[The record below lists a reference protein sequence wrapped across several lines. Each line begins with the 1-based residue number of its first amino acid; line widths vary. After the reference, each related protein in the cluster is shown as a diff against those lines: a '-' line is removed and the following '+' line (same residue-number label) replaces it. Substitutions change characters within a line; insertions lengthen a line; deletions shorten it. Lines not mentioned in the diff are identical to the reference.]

1 MAELGYQ
8 EGRNFTFDYIQ
19 TPDVEGYERNYR
31 ELAARKVD
39 VFLAVG
45 NERALR
51 AALLAAE
58 GRPIAFLAVDFDPLA
73 RGYVAS
79 LSRPGGNVTGIFV
92 RQLELAAKRV
102 EIAREAFPR
111 ATVIGIAFDTV
122 SHEQRDAASEAARKL
137 GLEPRMIEVK
147 GQQDYGGAF
156 NAMDDARGQPI
167 ILPAGPMFFR
177 DREAIAQALLERR
190 IPSIAAFREN
200 MEAGA
205 LISYGFD
212 LMGLFYDI
220 AAYVHQIARGAKLSD
235 MPIEQSPRFYMAVNL
250 KTAASLGVSLS
261 DVFVARANE
270 GTRMRRREF
279 ITLLG
284 AAAAW
289 PLAAR
294 AQQPSMPVVGW
305 LGSGSAEPLLI
316 AALHRGLREAGF
328 IDRRNVAFEY
338 RWANGEYERLPAQVA
353 ELVERRVAVIVAG
366 APPAAHAAKAATS
379 TIPVVFSLGT
389 DPVKTGL
396 VESLNR
402 PGGNL
407 TGITQ
412 FSTELEAK
420 RLEILRESVPNANLI
435 ALLVNPNFPA
445 SK

>member
-1 MAELGYQ
+1 MNRREFITLLGGAAAWPLTARAQQQPKMLRVGFVGIQPREAPLYTAFLKRMAELGYQ

-111 ATVIGIAFDTV
+111 ATVVGIAFDRV
-122 SHEQRDAASEAARKL
+122 SPEQRDAAAEAARKL
-137 GLEPRMIEVK
+137 SLEPRMIEVK
-147 GQQDYGGAF
+147 GDQGYDRAF
-156 NAMDDARGQPI
+156 AAMDDVRGQPI
-167 ILPAGPMFFR
+167 ILPAGPMFLR
-177 DREAIAQALLERR
+177 DRAAIAQALLERR
-190 IPSIAAFREN
+190 IPSVAAFREN
-200 MEAGA
+200 TEAGA

-220 AAYVHQIARGAKLSD
+220 ASYVHQIARGAKPSD
-235 MPIEQSPRFYMAVNL
+235 MPIEQSPRFYMAVNM

-270 GTRMRRREF
+270 VRE
-279 ITLLG
+279 
-284 AAAAW
+284 
-289 PLAAR
+289 
-294 AQQPSMPVVGW
+294 
-305 LGSGSAEPLLI
+305 
-316 AALHRGLREAGF
+316 
-328 IDRRNVAFEY
+328 
-338 RWANGEYERLPAQVA
+338 
-353 ELVERRVAVIVAG
+353 
-366 APPAAHAAKAATS
+366 
-379 TIPVVFSLGT
+379 
-389 DPVKTGL
+389 
-396 VESLNR
+396 
-402 PGGNL
+402 
-407 TGITQ
+407 
-412 FSTELEAK
+412 
-420 RLEILRESVPNANLI
+420 
-435 ALLVNPNFPA
+435 
-445 SK
+445 

>member
-1 MAELGYQ
+1 MASYIERRKFLATLGGAAAWPLALRAQQQPKMLRVGFVGIQPRESPFYTNFLKRMAELGYQ
-8 EGRNFTFDYIQ
+8 EGRNFAFEYIQ
-19 TPDVEGYERNYR
+19 TLDIEGYQKNYR

-45 NERALR
+45 NEPALR
-51 AALLAAE
+51 AALSAAD
-58 GRPIAFLAVDFDPLA
+58 GRPIAFLAIDFDPLA
-73 RGYVAS
+73 KGYVAS

-122 SHEQRDAASEAARKL
+122 SREQRDAAADAARKL

-147 GQQDYGGAF
+147 QQDYGGAF

-177 DREAIAQALLERR
+177 DREAIAQALLVRR

-220 AAYVHQIARGAKLSD
+220 ASYVHQIARGARPSD

-261 DVFVARANE
+261 DVFIARANE
-270 GTRMRRREF
+270 VRE
-279 ITLLG
+279 
-284 AAAAW
+284 
-289 PLAAR
+289 
-294 AQQPSMPVVGW
+294 
-305 LGSGSAEPLLI
+305 
-316 AALHRGLREAGF
+316 
-328 IDRRNVAFEY
+328 
-338 RWANGEYERLPAQVA
+338 
-353 ELVERRVAVIVAG
+353 
-366 APPAAHAAKAATS
+366 
-379 TIPVVFSLGT
+379 
-389 DPVKTGL
+389 
-396 VESLNR
+396 
-402 PGGNL
+402 
-407 TGITQ
+407 
-412 FSTELEAK
+412 
-420 RLEILRESVPNANLI
+420 
-435 ALLVNPNFPA
+435 
-445 SK
+445 